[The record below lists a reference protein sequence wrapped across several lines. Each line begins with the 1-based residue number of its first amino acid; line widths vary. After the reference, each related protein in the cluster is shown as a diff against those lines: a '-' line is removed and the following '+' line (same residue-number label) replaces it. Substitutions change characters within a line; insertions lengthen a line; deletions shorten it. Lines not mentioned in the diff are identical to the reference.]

1 MPILAIKI
9 RNPIFYG
16 LHKKKM
22 NKLMNVSIITD
33 RKNLDFYTTDGT
45 IPQKNKSSVQ
55 VSE

>member
-9 RNPIFYG
+9 RDPIFYG